1 MPRVKRGPKRKNR
14 RKKILALAKG
24 YYGVKSKGHRVARE
38 QVEKGLDYA
47 FRDRRA
53 RKREFRGIWI
63 VRINAAARLHE
74 LSYSRLI
81 SGLKKAGADIDRK
94 VLAEIA
100 VTDPAAFGRI
110 ATQAKAALE
119 PRTAS

>member
-1 MPRVKRGPKRKNR
+1 MPRVKRGPKRKER
-14 RKKILALAKG
+14 RKKILDLASG
-24 YYGVKSKGHRVARE
+24 YYGMKSKSHRVAKE

-53 RKREFRGIWI
+53 KKREYRGIWI
-63 VRINAAARLHE
+63 VRINAACRLHD

-81 SGLKKAGADIDRK
+81 DGLKKAGTDIDRK

-100 VTDPAAFGRI
+100 ATDPAAFGAI
-110 ATQAKAALE
+110 ATKAKAAL
-119 PRTAS
+119 A